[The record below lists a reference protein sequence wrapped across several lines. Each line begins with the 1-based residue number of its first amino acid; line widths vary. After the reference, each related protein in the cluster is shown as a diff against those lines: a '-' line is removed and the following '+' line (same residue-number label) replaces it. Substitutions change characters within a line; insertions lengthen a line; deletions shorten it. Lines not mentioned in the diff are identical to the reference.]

1 MKLHKLIFLALI
13 PALMCACASTS
24 QATDNF
30 RPSAEEMTRRFLKL
44 ISSLQSKDDINPEY
58 IQRVLGV
65 PMRPTEDDGRYAYKG
80 QLSNGKKYSII
91 YSPGPVKENEFQD
104 HWVFF
109 SLDDRECI
117 VPYLFV
123 RDALIIKGQKLISIN
138 YPTGTSGRRS
148 LVRFDGADA
157 DFFVE
162 AGTSGKFFYDQDY
175 DQDCAQEITVQAR

>member
-91 YSPGPVKENEFQD
+91 YSPGPVKENEFQYLR
-104 HWVFF
+104 VFF
-109 SLDDRECI
+109 GLDDYECFI
-117 VPYLFV
+117 PYSFV
-123 RDALIIKGQKLISIN
+123 KDSLILKNQNPISVN
-138 YPTGTSGRRS
+138 YPMGTSGIRS
-148 LVRFDGADA
+148 LMRLGVVEA

-162 AGTSGKFFYDQDY
+162 VSTSGQFFYDQDY
-175 DQDCAQEITVQAR
+175 DKDCIRGIAVQAM